1 MNLNFP
7 FEIKDIHRIDETWEI
22 VRIQGATGSPET
34 FGKWTIVAVWVK
46 CKNRKYGG
54 ISRYD
59 KNERIEK
66 LAIHNATGETV
77 LLLPST
83 VDRGRP
89 YVRWTEKRI
98 DAYANGIHEDYQ
110 LMEICGKAE

>member
-83 VDRGRP
+83 VGRGRP

-98 DAYANGIHEDYQ
+98 DAYANGIHKDYQ